1 MNFWKPWEAHL
12 KFSSIC
18 SYQALYCKRNP
29 KFIWR
34 FKNFKKNVQY
44 QQFRHYRE
52 CYYFHMQLMQSTL
65 MRMLLF
71 SDADHSVS
79 LDADTIIFRWRS
91 CWQLW
96 CWCLYFQMQIML
108 ATLVLM
114 LLFSDADYAG
124 NFDTDAII
132 FRCRSCWQ
140 FECWCYYFQMQTML
154 ATLMLMLSFS
164 CVISKHYLI
173 ETAGK
178 TFQDFYFTYHS
189 HGS

>member
-71 SDADHSVS
+71 SDADHAGNF
-79 LDADTIIFRWRS
+79 DADAIIFRCRS
-91 CWQLW
+91 FCQFGCWYYYFQMKIMLATLMLMLIFSDADHASNFGADAFIFRCRLCGQLW
-96 CWCLYFQMQIML
+96 YWCYYFQMQIML
-108 ATLVLM
+108 AVWMLM
-114 LLFSDADYAG
+114 LLFSDADHAG
-124 NFDTDAII
+124 NFDADAI
-132 FRCRSCWQ
+132 FLL
-140 FECWCYYFQMQTML
+140 CYQ
-154 ATLMLMLSFS
+154 
-164 CVISKHYLI
+164 
-173 ETAGK
+173 
-178 TFQDFYFTYHS
+178 
-189 HGS
+189 